1 MHRKNFF
8 GGGSVQK
15 YYYYVQKYCLFWASC
30 RNITGQEPWL
40 LESHTGPF
48 LGRVKKYW
56 FLGEIITSAWGAPP
70 LADFTDFVTRFLT
83 PSLRGCG
90 QSKADLLE
98 EHPGLPGMPGA
109 SKKNVKIIG

>member
-1 MHRKNFF
+1 MEK
-8 GGGSVQK
+8 SVQK
-15 YYYYVQKYCLFWASC
+15 YYYYVVQKYCLFGLRAE
-30 RNITGQEPWL
+30 IL
-40 LESHTGPF
+40 LAPGSRAGPF

-56 FLGEIITSAWGAPP
+56 FLGEIFTSAWGAPP

>member
-1 MHRKNFF
+1 M
-8 GGGSVQK
+8 
-15 YYYYVQKYCLFWASC
+15 YYPLNHGKVRAEILLLCCAEILPFWASC

-40 LESHTGPF
+40 LESHAGPF

-56 FLGEIITSAWGAPP
+56 FLGEIFTSAWGAPP